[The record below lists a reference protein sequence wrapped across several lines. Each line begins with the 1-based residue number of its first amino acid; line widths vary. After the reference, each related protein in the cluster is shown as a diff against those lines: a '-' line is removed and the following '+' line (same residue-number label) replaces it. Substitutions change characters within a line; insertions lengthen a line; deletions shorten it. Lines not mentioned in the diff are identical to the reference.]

1 MSVKQSLN
9 LKRKSKKRKVLPSLP
24 SFWRVKRPGPSL
36 HPPIPSPAMKML
48 GTDVLPVL
56 SASSARKAIIDELVR
71 NKQKREKGK
80 RRKRKRKSL
89 PFPLSPMSFSSNA
102 VYSTPM
108 STKTCLAFLQK
119 GHVVKLNITTFEPSI
134 ID

>member
-80 RRKRKRKSL
+80 KKKKEKEKFT
-89 PFPLSPMSFSSNA
+89 FPLVA
-102 VYSTPM
+102 
-108 STKTCLAFLQK
+108 
-119 GHVVKLNITTFEPSI
+119 HVVQLQRCVFYPHVDQDLLGLLAEGSRGEAEHNHL
-134 ID
+134 